1 MPTSTEPAGGF
12 DHIKRFLDQLADIL
26 QNQVARLLLALAGL
40 IAILKLFID
49 KIKDVFPF

>member
-1 MPTSTEPAGGF
+1 MPTTIEPKGGF

-40 IAILKLFID
+40 IAIMQEA
-49 KIKDVFPF
+49 